1 MNLSELKEKMELTD
15 AALERLLPPENKYP
29 EIIYKAMR
37 YSVFAGGKRLRPVI
51 LLSVLN
57 MHEI

>member
-37 YSVFAGGKRLRPVI
+37 SSVLAGGKRPRALI
-51 LLSVLN
+51 LHSV
-57 MHEI
+57 